1 MPSTNAQDLNR
12 DERQELDDLRK
23 TRAAR
28 VEKMLHADMLKQAPG
43 NAIYWTAV
51 VLGSFALNLLL
62 LLAIAR

>member
-1 MPSTNAQDLNR
+1 
-12 DERQELDDLRK
+12 
-23 TRAAR
+23 
-28 VEKMLHADMLKQAPG
+28 MLHADMLKQAPG